1 MHNLLSMAVLLMMV
15 APQQQNLPHELDRI
29 PEQLRES
36 ATVIIAGTFGEG
48 RTPCQWLPDGSRRW
62 FRDSWFVVKRVYRGK
77 VKSTSIGINTAM
89 LPVNAYVSA
98 KLERER
104 DYLVL
109 LRPAEA
115 KVERIETGK
124 PLSFWDAL
132 HDDEIIAIVELAG
145 DAQDGETLRQDLAS
159 IDSSRA
165 SVAVANPGK
174 GKTSDSSFVEIFN
187 PGLLSKSWLYGVRT
201 VGGFPEGTH

>member
-1 MHNLLSMAVLLMMV
+1 MHNLLSMALLLMMV

-29 PEQLRES
+29 PGQLRES
-36 ATVIIAGTFGEG
+36 ATVIIAGAFGEG

-62 FRDSWFVVKRVYRGK
+62 FRASWFEVKRVYRGK

-89 LPVNAYVSA
+89 LPVNAYVRA

-109 LRPAEA
+109 LRPAES

-132 HDDEIIAIVELAG
+132 HDDEIIAIVELH
-145 DAQDGETLRQDLAS
+145 R
-159 IDSSRA
+159 RA
-165 SVAVANPGK
+165 AVC
-174 GKTSDSSFVEIFN
+174 
-187 PGLLSKSWLYGVRT
+187 
-201 VGGFPEGTH
+201 